1 MTVGKSSTTKA
12 WIWKAIHFMQL
23 LNVYCQ
29 PRVTKMRDMIVLLGE
44 KDVFPVIKNHR
55 ISQGLCDGI
64 RVYSSLVLFFFF
76 KEREL

>member
-55 ISQGLCDGI
+55 IS
-64 RVYSSLVLFFFF
+64 
-76 KEREL
+76 